1 MLKKV
6 FALTGALL
14 VLVTILSGCAHK
26 RFRAEVPEAESAAAA
41 DPAKTGTITAE
52 LGGRAYDCSYDISYV
67 SDFSGKTYDR
77 FRTGERGRI
86 VIDPETGEV
95 IRFYGITPFEP
106 IDGAAELTD
115 TELVSAVR
123 EHVSSLVDTEK
134 YGESLVT
141 RYSQNG
147 KETSSI
153 VVKLFQKDVKELNN
167 SVSVTVNA
175 EGEIEDYSRIDGWT
189 GGAAPI
195 EISNEERD
203 ALIRSAVEKKIT
215 DGKLREVK
223 IKTEL
228 LTLYKGEPALL
239 YWVTA
244 IDDKGFD
251 HGLIPVVIFG
261 R

>member
-26 RFRAEVPEAESAAAA
+26 RFRAEVPEGESAAEA
-41 DPAKTGTITAE
+41 DPAKAGTITAE
-52 LGGRAYDCSYDISYV
+52 LGGRAYEC
-67 SDFSGKTYDR
+67 TYDTSYPSYSTGKSFDR
-77 FRTGERGRI
+77 YRTGERGRI

-95 IRFYGITPFEP
+95 IRFFGMTPFEP
-106 IDGAAELTD
+106 IDGAAEMTD
-115 TELVSAVR
+115 PELVSAVR
-123 EHVSSLVDTEK
+123 ERISSLVDTEK
-134 YGESLVT
+134 YSESNVT

-215 DGKLREVK
+215 DGKLGEVK

-239 YWVTA
+239 YWVAA

-251 HGLIPVVIFG
+251 HGLFPVVIFG

>member
-26 RFRAEVPEAESAAAA
+26 RFRAEVPEGESAAAA
-41 DPAKTGTITAE
+41 DPAKAGTITAE

-95 IRFYGITPFEP
+95 IRFFGITPFEP

-123 EHVSSLVDTEK
+123 ERISSLVDTEK
-134 YGESLVT
+134 YGESNVT

-189 GGAAPI
+189 GGTAPI

-203 ALIRSAVEKKIT
+203 ALIRSAVEKKIV
-215 DGKLREVK
+215 GKLGEVK
-223 IKTEL
+223 IQTEL
-228 LTLYKGEPALL
+228 LTLYKGESALL
-239 YWVTA
+239 YLVTA

-251 HGLIPVVIFG
+251 HGLFPVVIFG

>member
-1 MLKKV
+1 MKRNGMIFLLTV
-6 FALTGALL
+6 FLIIAST
-14 VLVTILSGCAHK
+14 GCA
-26 RFRAEVPEAESAAAA
+26 RSAFTAEIIASESNEFTAE
-41 DPAKTGTITAE
+41 KTDGKSIE
-52 LGGRAYDCSYDISYV
+52 LGGNAYDCSYDISYV

-95 IRFYGITPFEP
+95 IRFYGIAPFEP

-115 TELVSAVR
+115 TELVSEVR
-123 EHVSSLVDTEK
+123 ERVSSLVDTEK

-175 EGEIEDYSRIDGWT
+175 EGEIEDYSRIDGWPE
-189 GGAAPI
+189 GSEPI
-195 EISNEERD
+195 EISEEERD
-203 ALIRSAVEKKIT
+203 ALIRSAVAEKI
-215 DGKLREVK
+215 DGKLGEIRLDS
-223 IKTEL
+223 EL
-228 LTLYKGEPALL
+228 LTIYKGKPALL
-239 YWVTA
+239 YWVEA
-244 IDDKGFD
+244 MDDKGFS
-251 HGLIPVVIFG
+251 HGLFPVVIFG
-261 R
+261 K

>member
-26 RFRAEVPEAESAAAA
+26 RFRAEVPEGESAAAA
-41 DPAKTGTITAE
+41 DPAKAGTITAE

-95 IRFYGITPFEP
+95 IRFFGITPFEP

-123 EHVSSLVDTEK
+123 ERISSLVDTEK
-134 YGESLVT
+134 YGESNVT

-189 GGAAPI
+189 GGTAPI

-203 ALIRSAVEKKIT
+203 ALIRSAVEKKIV
-215 DGKLREVK
+215 GKLGEVK
-223 IKTEL
+223 IQTEL
-228 LTLYKGEPALL
+228 LTLYKGESALL
-239 YWVTA
+239 YLVTA

-251 HGLIPVVIFG
+251 HGRFPVVIFG

>member
-26 RFRAEVPEAESAAAA
+26 RFRAEVPEGESAAAA
-41 DPAKTGTITAE
+41 DPAKAGTITAE
-52 LGGRAYDCSYDISYV
+52 LGGRAYDCSYDISCV

-95 IRFYGITPFEP
+95 IRFFGITPFEP

-123 EHVSSLVDTEK
+123 ERISSLVDTEK
-134 YGESLVT
+134 YGESNVT

-203 ALIRSAVEKKIT
+203 ALIRSAVEKKIV
-215 DGKLREVK
+215 GKLGEVK
-223 IKTEL
+223 IQTEL
-228 LTLYKGEPALL
+228 LTLYKGESALL
-239 YWVTA
+239 YLVTA

>member
-41 DPAKTGTITAE
+41 DPAKAGTITAE
-52 LGGRAYDCSYDISYV
+52 LNSNTYDCSYDISYV

-115 TELVSAVR
+115 TELVSEVR
-123 EHVSSLVDTEK
+123 ERVSSLVDTEK

-203 ALIRSAVEKKIT
+203 ALIRSAVEKKIA
-215 DGKLREVK
+215 GKLGEVK
-223 IKTEL
+223 IQTEL

-239 YWVTA
+239 YRVEA
-244 IDDKGFD
+244 MDDKGFS
-251 HGLIPVVIFG
+251 HGLFPVVIFG
-261 R
+261 K